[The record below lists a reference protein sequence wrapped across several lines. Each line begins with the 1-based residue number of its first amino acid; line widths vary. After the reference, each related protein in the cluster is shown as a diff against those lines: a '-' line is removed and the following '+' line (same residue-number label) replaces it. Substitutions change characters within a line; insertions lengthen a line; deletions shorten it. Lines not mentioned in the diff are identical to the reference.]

1 MPEKRFV
8 NRSVFLAELLRHA
21 VERVLRLQGGMGV
34 GVVWCGSGLRNSCS
48 VAAAGVSVLVS
59 GENWWRMM
67 MMMV

>member
-34 GVVWCGSGLRNSCS
+34 GVVWIGASKFMQRSS
-48 VAAAGVSVLVS
+48 SRGVGFGV
-59 GENWWRMM
+59 R
-67 MMMV
+67 